1 MKFFRK
7 RLSVFLFATSVL
19 CQGRDLNSPI
29 TEILPRDT
37 RACVLFGSAHYIPA
51 TTPAQQVAIERI
63 LANGGSADVFRVEL
77 ASGDFVI
84 RKYLSVRGQGAKFSS
99 EHFLHE
105 DAIYKHLAE
114 SGYQQMSPYRGLWR
128 DEKGRIFL
136 EFAETKGVT
145 LDTYLQGAFI
155 RDNSAKDSLKGG
167 LVEFEKMLTAVAD
180 LHEKSRVAHF
190 DLKGANIRRLEDG
203 RYQILDYASARMER
217 AEPDALGQ
225 YFDFPGAYSEGYTAP
240 EILAR
245 KGYGYVSD
253 VYSLGKILELKL
265 LPEWENHARLL
276 GTDSK
281 TLAKWKKSLFD
292 SVLKKALD
300 PDPKRRF
307 QSVNEL
313 KNAISRWRTEFGA
326 RSWWPW

>member
-1 MKFFRK
+1 MKSLVRGLSLIFFA
-7 RLSVFLFATSVL
+7 SSAL
-19 CQGRDLNSPI
+19 CPARDLVTPI
-29 TEILPRDT
+29 TEILPKDT
-37 RACVLFGSAHYIPA
+37 RACGLFAKAHDIRA
-51 TTPAQQVAIERI
+51 ATPAQRAVIERI

-105 DAIYKHLAE
+105 DAIYKHLDE
-114 SGYQQMSPYRGLWR
+114 SGYQHMPPYRGLWR
-128 DEKGRIFL
+128 DEKSRIFL
-136 EFAETKGVT
+136 EFAESKGIT
-145 LDTYLQGAFI
+145 LDTYLQGVFV

-180 LHEKSRVAHF
+180 LHERSRVAHF

-203 RYQILDYASARMER
+203 SYQILDYASARRQR

-265 LPEWENHARLL
+265 LPEWENHVRLL

-281 TLAKWKKSLFD
+281 ALAKWKKSFFD
-292 SVLKKALD
+292 AVLSKAVD

-307 QSVNEL
+307 QTVNEL
-313 KNAISRWRTEFGA
+313 KNAISRWRAQFGS